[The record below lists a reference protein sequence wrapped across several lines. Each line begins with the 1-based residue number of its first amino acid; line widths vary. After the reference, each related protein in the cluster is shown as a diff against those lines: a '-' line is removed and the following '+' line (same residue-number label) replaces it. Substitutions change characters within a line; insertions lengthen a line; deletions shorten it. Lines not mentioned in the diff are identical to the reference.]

1 LNFEN
6 LVELTMSEAF
16 IVGAVRTPV
25 GRRKGTLSGV
35 HPADL
40 GAHVLRALLE
50 RTGVDPAAV
59 DDVYFGCVS
68 QIGAQSGNIARTAWL
83 SAGLPQHVPGTTIDR
98 QCGSSQQAVHFAAQ
112 AVGSGAADLVVAG
125 GVEVM
130 SLVPIASP
138 MYLGE
143 QAGLGSPFAGEGWRE
158 NFGEQEV
165 SQFRGAELIA
175 EKWGITREDMERFA
189 LGSHQRALASQAAGD
204 FDDEIVPAFGLT
216 ADEGPRADTT
226 LEKMAGLKPLTEDG
240 RLTAA
245 VSSQISDGAA
255 ALLIASEEAVRRH
268 GLTPLARVHSMAV
281 VGSDPIH
288 MLTGPIPATEKVL
301 DRAGLTID
309 RIDLVEINEA
319 FASVVLAWEK
329 EIGAPHELVN
339 AFGGAIALGH
349 PLGATGARL
358 MTTLIHQLRRTGGR
372 YGLQT
377 MCEGGGMAN
386 ATVLERV

>member
-1 LNFEN
+1 
-6 LVELTMSEAF
+6 MSEAF

-25 GRRKGTLSGV
+25 GRRKGALSGV

-50 RTGVDPAAV
+50 RTGADPGAV

-68 QIGAQSGNIARTAWL
+68 QIGAQTGNIARTAWL

-112 AVGSGAADLVVAG
+112 AVGSGTADLVVAG
-125 GVEVM
+125 GVETM
-130 SLVPIASP
+130 SLVPIAAP
-138 MYLGE
+138 MTVGE
-143 QAGLGSPFAGEGWRE
+143 QAGMGSPYAGSGWRE
-158 NFGEQEV
+158 RYGDQEV

-175 EKWGITREDMERFA
+175 EKWGISRADMEEFA
-189 LGSHQRALASQAAGD
+189 LTSHQRALAAQADGA
-204 FDDEIVPAFGLT
+204 FDDEITPAFGLT

-226 LEKMAGLKPLTEDG
+226 LEKMAGLKTLTEDG

-268 GLTPLARVHSMAV
+268 GLTPLARVHTMAV

-288 MLTGPIPATEKVL
+288 MLTGPIPATERVL
-301 DRAGLTID
+301 EKAGLSID
-309 RIDLVEINEA
+309 DIDLIEINEA
-319 FASVVLAWEK
+319 FASVVLAWQK
-329 EIGAPHELVN
+329 EIGAPLDRVN

-358 MTTLIHQLRRTGGR
+358 MTTLVHQLRSTGGR
-372 YGLQT
+372 HGLQT

-386 ATVLERV
+386 AIVLERL

>member
-1 LNFEN
+1 
-6 LVELTMSEAF
+6 MPEAF
-16 IVGAVRTPV
+16 IVEAVRTPV
-25 GRRKGTLSGV
+25 GRRKGALSGV

-50 RTGVDPAAV
+50 RSGADPADV

-68 QIGAQSGNIARTAWL
+68 QIGAQTGNIARTSWL

-138 MYLGE
+138 MTVGE
-143 QAGLGSPFAGEGWRE
+143 QAGMGSPYAGDGWRRH
-158 NFGEQEV
+158 FGEQEV

-175 EKWGITREDMERFA
+175 EKWGVSREDMERFA
-189 LGSHQRALASQAAGD
+189 LTSHQRALAAQAGGV
-204 FDDEIVPAFGLT
+204 FDGEIVPSFGLT

-226 LEKMAGLKPLTEDG
+226 PEKMAGLKTLTEDG

-245 VSSQISDGAA
+245 VASQISDGAA
-255 ALLIASEEAVRRH
+255 ALLIASEDAVRRH

-281 VGSDPIH
+281 VGSDPIQ

-301 DRAGLTID
+301 DRAGLPIGD
-309 RIDLVEINEA
+309 IDLVEINEA
-319 FASVVLAWEK
+319 FAPVVLAWQK
-329 EIGAPHELVN
+329 EIGADPRRVN

-358 MTTLIHQLRRTGGR
+358 MTTLVHQLRRTGGR

-386 ATVLERV
+386 ATVLERI

>member
-1 LNFEN
+1 
-6 LVELTMSEAF
+6 
-16 IVGAVRTPV
+16 
-25 GRRKGTLSGV
+25 
-35 HPADL
+35 
-40 GAHVLRALLE
+40 
-50 RTGVDPAAV
+50 
-59 DDVYFGCVS
+59 
-68 QIGAQSGNIARTAWL
+68 
-83 SAGLPQHVPGTTIDR
+83 
-98 QCGSSQQAVHFAAQ
+98 VHFAAQ

-138 MYLGE
+138 MFVGE
-143 QAGLGSPFAGEGWRE
+143 QAGMGSPFAGDGWRE
-158 NFGEQEV
+158 RFGDQEV

-175 EKWGITREDMERFA
+175 EKWGVSREDMERFA
-189 LGSHQRALASQAAGD
+189 LSSHQRALAAQAGGA
-204 FDDEIVPAFGLT
+204 FDEEITPAFGLA

-226 LEKMAGLKPLTEDG
+226 LEKMAGLKTLTEDG

-245 VSSQISDGAA
+245 VASQISDGAA
-255 ALLIASEEAVRRH
+255 ALLIASEDAVRRH
-268 GLTPLARVHSMAV
+268 SLTPLARVHTMAV

-301 DRAGLTID
+301 DKAGLSMGD
-309 RIDLVEINEA
+309 IDLVEINEA
-319 FASVVLAWEK
+319 FASVVLAWQK
-329 EIGAPHELVN
+329 EIGADQERVN

-358 MTTLIHQLRRTGGR
+358 MTTLVHQLRRTGGR

-386 ATVLERV
+386 ATVLERL

>member
-1 LNFEN
+1 
-6 LVELTMSEAF
+6 MAEAF
-16 IVGAVRTPV
+16 IVDAVRTPV
-25 GRRKGTLSGV
+25 GRRKGALSQV

-40 GAHVLRALLE
+40 GAHVLRSLVT
-50 RTGVDPAAV
+50 RTGIDPGAV

-68 QIGAQSGNIARTAWL
+68 QMGAQTGNIARTSWL
-83 SAGLPQHVPGTTIDR
+83 AAGLPQHVPGTTIDR

-112 AVGSGAADLVVAG
+112 AVMSGTADLVVAG

-138 MYLGE
+138 AVVGE
-143 QAGLGSPFAGEGWRE
+143 REGMGTPYDGEGWRTH
-158 NFGEQEV
+158 FGEEEV

-175 EKWGITREDMERFA
+175 RMWKVSREDMERFA
-189 LGSHQRALASQAAGD
+189 MNSHRRAVTAWADGVFA
-204 FDDEIVPAFGLT
+204 DEVVPAFGLE

-226 LEKMAGLKPLTEDG
+226 LEKMAGLRTLSEGG

-255 ALLIASEEAVRRH
+255 ALLIASQDAVRRH

-281 VGSDPIH
+281 VGSDPIY
-288 MLTGPIPATEKVL
+288 MLTGPIPATERIL
-301 DRAGLTID
+301 GRAGLSID
-309 RIDLVEINEA
+309 AMDLIEINEA
-319 FASVVLAWEK
+319 FASVVLAWQK
-329 EIGAPHELVN
+329 ETGAAPERTN

-358 MTTLIHQLRRTGGR
+358 MTTLVHQLRRTGGR

-386 ATVLERV
+386 ATIVERV

>member
-1 LNFEN
+1 
-6 LVELTMSEAF
+6 MAEAF
-16 IVGAVRTPV
+16 IVDAVRTPV
-25 GRRKGTLSGV
+25 GRRKGGLSQV

-40 GAHVLRALLE
+40 GAHVLRSLVT
-50 RTGVDPAAV
+50 RTGIDPGDV
-59 DDVYFGCVS
+59 DDVYFGCVG
-68 QIGAQSGNIARTAWL
+68 QMGAQTGNIARTSWL
-83 SAGLPQHVPGTTIDR
+83 AAGLPQHVPGTTVDR

-112 AVGSGAADLVVAG
+112 AVMSGTTDLVVAG

-138 MYLGE
+138 AVVGE
-143 QAGLGSPFAGEGWRE
+143 REGMGTPYDGEGWRTH
-158 NFGEQEV
+158 FGEEEV

-175 EKWGITREDMERFA
+175 RMWKVSREDMERFA
-189 LGSHQRALASQAAGD
+189 MNSHQRAVAAWADGV
-204 FDDEIVPAFGLT
+204 FAGEVVPAFGLE

-226 LEKMAGLKPLTEDG
+226 LEKMAGLSTLSEGG

-255 ALLIASEEAVRRH
+255 ALLVASEDAVRRH

-281 VGSDPIH
+281 VGSDPIY
-288 MLTGPIPATEKVL
+288 MLTGPIPATEKIL
-301 DRAGLTID
+301 DRSGLSID
-309 RIDLVEINEA
+309 GMDLIEINEA
-319 FASVVLAWEK
+319 FASVVLAWQK
-329 EIGAPHELVN
+329 ETGAAPERTN

-358 MTTLIHQLRRTGGR
+358 MTTLVHQLRRTGGR

-386 ATVLERV
+386 ATIIERV

>member
-1 LNFEN
+1 
-6 LVELTMSEAF
+6 MSEAF

-50 RTGVDPAAV
+50 RTGADPGAV

-68 QIGAQSGNIARTAWL
+68 QLGAQTGNIARTAWL

-138 MYLGE
+138 MFVGE
-143 QAGLGSPFAGEGWRE
+143 QAGMGSPFAGDGWRE
-158 NFGEQEV
+158 HFGDQEV

-175 EKWGITREDMERFA
+175 EKWGVSRTDMERFA
-189 LGSHQRALASQAAGD
+189 LTSHQRALAAQADGV
-204 FDDEIVPAFGLT
+204 FDDEITPAFGLA

-226 LEKMAGLKPLTEDG
+226 LEKMAGLKTLTEDG

-245 VSSQISDGAA
+245 VASQISDGAA
-255 ALLIASEEAVRRH
+255 ALLIASAEAVRRH

-281 VGSDPIH
+281 VGSDPIQ

-301 DRAGLTID
+301 KKAGLSIGE
-309 RIDLVEINEA
+309 IDLVEINEA
-319 FASVVLAWEK
+319 FASVVLAWQK
-329 EIGAPHELVN
+329 EIGAAEERVN

-358 MTTLIHQLRRTGGR
+358 MTTLVHQLRRTGGR

-386 ATVLERV
+386 ATVLERL

>member
-1 LNFEN
+1 
-6 LVELTMSEAF
+6 VSEAF

-25 GRRKGTLSGV
+25 GRRKGALSGV

-50 RTGVDPAAV
+50 RTRVDPGAV

-68 QIGAQSGNIARTAWL
+68 QIGAQTGNLARIAWL
-83 SAGLPQHVPGTTIDR
+83 SAGLPQHVPGVTIDR

-112 AVGSGAADLVVAG
+112 AVASGAADLVVAG

-138 MYLGE
+138 AFVGE
-143 QAGLGSPFAGEGWRE
+143 QAGMGSPYAGDGWRE
-158 NFGEQEV
+158 HFGEQEV

-175 EKWGITREDMERFA
+175 EKWGISRSDMEQFA
-189 LGSHQRALASQAAGD
+189 LTSHQRALAAQADGV
-204 FDDEIVPAFGLT
+204 FDDEIVPSFGLT

-226 LEKMAGLKPLTEDG
+226 LEKMAGLKTLTENG

-245 VSSQISDGAA
+245 VASQISDGAA
-255 ALLIASEEAVRRH
+255 ALLIASEEALRRH
-268 GLTPLARVHSMAV
+268 GLTPLARVHTMAV
-281 VGSDPIH
+281 VGSDPIP

-301 DRAGLTID
+301 DKAGLSID
-309 RIDLVEINEA
+309 EIDLVEINEA
-319 FASVVLAWEK
+319 FASVVLAWQK
-329 EIGAPHELVN
+329 EIGAPQERVN

-358 MTTLIHQLRRTGGR
+358 MTTLVHQLRRTGGR
-372 YGLQT
+372 YGLQA

-386 ATVLERV
+386 ATVLETL

>member
-1 LNFEN
+1 
-6 LVELTMSEAF
+6 MPEAF
-16 IVGAVRTPV
+16 IVEAVRTPV
-25 GRRKGTLSGV
+25 GRRKGALSGV

-50 RTGVDPAAV
+50 RSGADPAAV
-59 DDVYFGCVS
+59 DDVYFGCVG
-68 QIGAQSGNIARTAWL
+68 QIGAQTGNVARTAWL

-138 MYLGE
+138 MTVGE
-143 QAGLGSPFAGEGWRE
+143 QAGLGSPYAGDGWRE
-158 NFGEQEV
+158 HFGEQEV

-175 EKWGITREDMERFA
+175 EKWGVSREDMERLA
-189 LGSHQRALASQAAGD
+189 LTSHQRALAAQADGV
-204 FDDEIVPAFGLT
+204 FDAEIVPSFGLT

-226 LEKMAGLKPLTEDG
+226 LEKMAGLRTLTDDG

-255 ALLIASEEAVRRH
+255 ALLIASGDAVRRH

-281 VGSDPIH
+281 VGSDPIQ
-288 MLTGPIPATEKVL
+288 MLTGPIPATQKVL
-301 DRAGLTID
+301 ERAGLTID
-309 RIDLVEINEA
+309 AIDLVEINEA
-319 FASVVLAWEK
+319 FASVVLAWQRET
-329 EIGAPHELVN
+329 GADPRRVN

-358 MTTLIHQLRRTGGR
+358 MTTLVHQLRRTGGR

-386 ATVLERV
+386 ATVLETL

>member
-1 LNFEN
+1 M
-6 LVELTMSEAF
+6 TEAF
-16 IVGAVRTPV
+16 IVDAARTPV

-40 GAHVLRALLE
+40 GAHVLHALVD
-50 RTGVDPAAV
+50 RTGIDPGSV

-68 QIGAQSGNIARTAWL
+68 QIGAQTGNIARTSWL
-83 SAGLPQHVPGTTIDR
+83 AGGLPQHVPGTTIDR

-112 AVGSGAADLVVAG
+112 AVMSGSADLVVAG
-125 GVEVM
+125 GVESM
-130 SLVPIASP
+130 SLVPIGSP
-138 MYLGE
+138 VVLGE
-143 QAGLGSPFAGEGWRE
+143 REGMGTPYDGDGWRSH
-158 NFGEQEV
+158 FGDQEI

-175 EKWGITREDMERFA
+175 EKWGISRQDMERYA
-189 LGSHQRALASQAAGD
+189 LASHQRALAAQAGGVFA
-204 FDDEIVPAFGLT
+204 DEIVPTFGLET
-216 ADEGPRADTT
+216 DEGPRADTS
-226 LEKMAGLKPLTEDG
+226 LEKMAGLKPLTVGG

-255 ALLIASEEAVRRH
+255 ALLVASEDAVRRL
-268 GLTPLARVHSMAV
+268 GLVPLARVHTMAV
-281 VGSDPIH
+281 VGSDPVL

-301 DRAGLTID
+301 DRSGLALD

-319 FASVVLAWEK
+319 FAPVVQAWLAET
-329 EIGAPHELVN
+329 GADPERTN

-358 MTTLIHQLRRTGGR
+358 LTTLVHQLRRTGGR

-386 ATVLERV
+386 ATVVERV

>member
-1 LNFEN
+1 
-6 LVELTMSEAF
+6 MSEAF

-25 GRRKGTLSGV
+25 GRRKGALSGV

-50 RTGVDPAAV
+50 RTGVDPGVV
-59 DDVYFGCVS
+59 DDVFFGCVS
-68 QIGAQSGNIARTAWL
+68 QIGAQTGNIARTAWL

-138 MYLGE
+138 MFVGE
-143 QAGLGSPFAGEGWRE
+143 QAGMGSPYAGNSWRE
-158 NFGEQEV
+158 HFGHQEV

-175 EKWGITREDMERFA
+175 EKWGITRADMEQLA
-189 LGSHQRALASQAAGD
+189 LTSHQRALAAQADGA
-204 FDDEIVPAFGLT
+204 FDDEITPVFGLT

-226 LEKMAGLKPLTEDG
+226 LEKMAGLRTLTEDG

-255 ALLIASEEAVRRH
+255 ALLIASEDAVRRH
-268 GLTPLARVHSMAV
+268 GLTPLAHVHTMAV
-281 VGSDPIH
+281 VGSDPVH

-301 DRAGLTID
+301 DRAGLSID
-309 RIDLVEINEA
+309 EIDLVEINEA
-319 FASVVLAWEK
+319 FASVVLAWQK
-329 EIGAPHELVN
+329 EIGADQERVN

-358 MTTLIHQLRRTGGR
+358 MTTLVHQLRRTGGR

-386 ATVLERV
+386 ATVIERA